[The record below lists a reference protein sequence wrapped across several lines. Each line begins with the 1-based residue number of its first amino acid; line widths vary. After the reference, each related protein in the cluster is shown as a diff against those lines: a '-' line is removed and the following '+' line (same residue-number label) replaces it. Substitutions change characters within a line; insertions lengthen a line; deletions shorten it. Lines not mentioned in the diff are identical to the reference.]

1 MHEKGLG
8 RMRHASTLCIILGVF
23 FGLLTLVWTLY
34 LWPALVGESTC
45 VASVMYGYCYRQ
57 VATLSQLV
65 IEGTLSAATL
75 TVLWA
80 WRILPGDAP
89 TKHMPQQKP

>member
-1 MHEKGLG
+1 
-8 RMRHASTLCIILGVF
+8 
-23 FGLLTLVWTLY
+23 
-34 LWPALVGESTC
+34 
-45 VASVMYGYCYRQ
+45 MYGYCYRQ